1 MKEISYRIIQI
12 LKENNIF
19 IESDGLIEN
28 YFISFENVIQNSK
41 FNLLNLFIG
50 NYIIKYNVTKKDYI
64 NNKLNELRKPGYLII
79 DDLDRC
85 SEEYQEKAYKV
96 LRESTNLDNC
106 KTIFL
111 VDKDQLKVNDINY
124 LDKYTSYTLDLCEI
138 EYKEIIEYFIS
149 EILSDDFFDNI
160 NNIINKNKN
169 EIKDMILNLTDN
181 ILEKL
186 KNEME
191 NHSENDDNTPEN
203 KKSGYDQILS
213 LITNNTKNIR
223 KVKKFLKSIKYSIHN
238 INLEIDNVSS
248 EYQKKDWIGYILRVQ
263 FLKTFLPEYYIDI
276 KKYIDIEDFINK
288 NNNYYICCVLNIDK
302 LVKYRTDSVI
312 LNELLY
318 REDVIDYS
326 KIKTSREKYLNE
338 LRSNA
343 KIQNINNYI
352 DYFETCDDLLR
363 ILKIC
368 EKQGKNNFEGR
379 EEFIKKL
386 IKNLSKQSL
395 VYNLDISELFNI
407 SKQIIEWL
415 SIIKLTNIEKNIIQ
429 NYSKLIIRRVIV
441 DTDKEENYKSS
452 SISSVVKKLDLDDYM
467 DVDLDNDNKIRI
479 QLGDE
484 MYQYFAQLQGQD
496 KLPVIHS
503 MIVLPVLVY
512 VIDQIKDY
520 SLRETYEDYYWYR
533 CIAKQ
538 LEILNIGIDSQF
550 FESKSSVYI
559 AQELLKAPIK
569 NALYNLTSVEGED

>member
-1 MKEISYRIIQI
+1 MD
-12 LKENNIF
+12 N
-19 IESDGLIEN
+19 
-28 YFISFENVIQNSK
+28 
-41 FNLLNLFIG
+41 
-50 NYIIKYNVTKKDYI
+50 IIKK
-64 NNKLNELRKPGYLII
+64 
-79 DDLDRC
+79 
-85 SEEYQEKAYKV
+85 
-96 LRESTNLDNC
+96 
-106 KTIFL
+106 
-111 VDKDQLKVNDINY
+111 
-124 LDKYTSYTLDLCEI
+124 
-138 EYKEIIEYFIS
+138 
-149 EILSDDFFDNI
+149 
-160 NNIINKNKN
+160 NKNKN

-191 NHSENDDNTPEN
+191 NQSENDDNTPEN

-386 IKNLSKQSL
+386 FKNLSKQSL

-441 DTDKEENYKSS
+441 DKDKEENYKSS
-452 SISSVVKKLDLDDYM
+452 SIISVVKKLDLDDYM

-484 MYQYFAQLQGQD
+484 MYQYFVQLQGQD

-538 LEILNIGIDSQF
+538 LEILNIGIDS
-550 FESKSSVYI
+550 
-559 AQELLKAPIK
+559 
-569 NALYNLTSVEGED
+569 

>member
-1 MKEISYRIIQI
+1 M
-12 LKENNIF
+12 NIKKRLDW
-19 IESDGLIEN
+19 IYITGTI
-28 YFISFENVIQNSK
+28 FEN
-41 FNLLNLFIG
+41 
-50 NYIIKYNVTKKDYI
+50 
-64 NNKLNELRKPGYLII
+64 
-79 DDLDRC
+79 
-85 SEEYQEKAYKV
+85 
-96 LRESTNLDNC
+96 
-106 KTIFL
+106 
-111 VDKDQLKVNDINY
+111 
-124 LDKYTSYTLDLCEI
+124 
-138 EYKEIIEYFIS
+138 
-149 EILSDDFFDNI
+149 
-160 NNIINKNKN
+160 
-169 EIKDMILNLTDN
+169 
-181 ILEKL
+181 
-186 KNEME
+186 
-191 NHSENDDNTPEN
+191 
-203 KKSGYDQILS
+203 
-213 LITNNTKNIR
+213 
-223 KVKKFLKSIKYSIHN
+223 
-238 INLEIDNVSS
+238 
-248 EYQKKDWIGYILRVQ
+248 
-263 FLKTFLPEYYIDI
+263 FLPEYYIDI

-386 IKNLSKQSL
+386 FKNLSKQSL

-441 DTDKEENYKSS
+441 DKDKEENYKSS
-452 SISSVVKKLDLDDYM
+452 SIISVVKKLDLDDYM

-484 MYQYFAQLQGQD
+484 MYQYFVQLQGQD

-503 MIVLPVLVY
+503 MIVLQVLVY

-538 LEILNIGIDSQF
+538 LEILNIGIDS
-550 FESKSSVYI
+550 
-559 AQELLKAPIK
+559 
-569 NALYNLTSVEGED
+569 

>member
-441 DTDKEENYKSS
+441 DKDKEENYKSS
-452 SISSVVKKLDLDDYM
+452 SIISVVKKLDLDDYM